1 MLDDLLHVN
10 ITETFF
16 PMKNTE
22 RLEKMTIP
30 FNHLV
35 KIKAL
40 ILKRDKPEFQF
51 QPFGVTG
58 SFPTEYIEN
67 VPIKL
72 MEKLKDQNEDLQ

>member
-40 ILKRDKPEFQF
+40 ILKRDKPEF
-51 QPFGVTG
+51 
-58 SFPTEYIEN
+58 
-67 VPIKL
+67 
-72 MEKLKDQNEDLQ
+72 

>member
-10 ITETFF
+10 ITETFS

-35 KIKAL
+35 KK
-40 ILKRDKPEFQF
+40 KKKKGTD
-51 QPFGVTG
+51 FGERQTWVL
-58 SFPTEYIEN
+58 F
-67 VPIKL
+67 
-72 MEKLKDQNEDLQ
+72 